1 MAASLTY
8 RSPALY
14 ELAMLG
20 LYGRHYPSRYRAVA
34 DVIPAGSSVLDL
46 CCGPG
51 VLYERYLRQKSVS
64 YLGLDIN
71 EKFVA
76 GLTRRGVRAQ
86 LWDLRGEAPLPPA
99 DCVVM
104 QASLYHFLP
113 DPLPVLGRM
122 MEAARERVV
131 IAEPIRN
138 LSCSKLPLLGALAR
152 LLTDPG
158 VGSQPYRF
166 TEGALDSVIGSLCV
180 RPPHSFPICGG
191 REKLYVIERR
201 SIGRELI

>member
-20 LYGRHYPSRYRAVA
+20 LYGRHYPARYRAVA
-34 DVIPAGSSVLDL
+34 DVIPPGSSVLDL

-51 VLYERYLRQKSVS
+51 VLYDRYLRQKAVR
-64 YLGLDIN
+64 YTGLDIN
-71 EKFVA
+71 ETFVN
-76 GLTRRGVRAQ
+76 GLVGRGVRAV
-86 LWDLRGEAPLPPA
+86 LRDLREDAPLPPA

-122 MEAARERVV
+122 MEAARKRVV

-138 LSCSKLPLLGALAR
+138 LSCSRLPLLGTLAR

-158 VGSQPYRF
+158 VGGQPYRF
-166 TEGALDSVIGSLCV
+166 TERTLDGVMFSLCE
-180 RPPHSFPICGG
+180 RPPRSFLICGG
-191 REKLYVIERR
+191 REKLYVIGKE
-201 SIGRELI
+201 